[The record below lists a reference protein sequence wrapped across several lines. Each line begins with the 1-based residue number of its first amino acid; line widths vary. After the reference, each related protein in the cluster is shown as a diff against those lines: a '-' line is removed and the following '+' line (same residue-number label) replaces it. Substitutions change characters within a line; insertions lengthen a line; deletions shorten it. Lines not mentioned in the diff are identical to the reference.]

1 VGGRERGAMS
11 ERDERSEK
19 LTICPTLA
27 ILLDEKV
34 V

>member
-1 VGGRERGAMS
+1 VGGRKRGLMS

-19 LTICPTLA
+19 STICQALA